1 MLVAPD
7 VEGNQAAPVL
17 SAFRRAEK
25 LYKACGSADE
35 AVAAGALD
43 LHRPSEQAL
52 LVQRGETRV
61 VWGRSC
67 TELSFAGYCGVHV
80 LCGALDRKQQVE
92 LAYNAL
98 HECLAPPNC
107 TNLHAHWDVSK
118 RAELDTI
125 WQCDGPLLDDSESA
139 GLSRSTT
146 LSRVRWATLGFQ
158 YNWTERSYSKSKFVP
173 FPARLCSFAQ
183 ELALRCGSGFDMHA
197 EAAIVNFYPEGQVMG
212 GHQDDGE
219 EALESPVVSLS
230 IGSPCVFLLGGR
242 DKDEAP
248 LALLLRSGDV
258 LILGGESRLRYHG
271 VPRVWVQAE
280 GPPAYLH
287 PDTEAGQVHTSACP
301 AFLEPEAP
309 LPFSVSECSCGG
321 VTATEVR
328 RALRYLQWA
337 RININLRQVFRD
349 A

>member
-1 MLVAPD
+1 MLKEVED
-7 VEGNQAAPVL
+7 VHL
-17 SAFRRAEK
+17 RTISAFKRAEK
-25 LYKACGSADE
+25 LYKACGTVED

-43 LHRPSEQAL
+43 LLSGGDDSKL
-52 LVQRGETRV
+52 MLVQRAQTYFG
-61 VWGRSC
+61 GRTC
-67 TELSFAGYCGVHV
+67 TEISFAGYCGVHV
-80 LCGALDRKQQVE
+80 LCGTLDRKQQME

-107 TNLHAHWDVSK
+107 TNLHAHWDVNK

-125 WQCDGPLLDDSESA
+125 WQRDGPALDDPNT
-139 GLSRSTT
+139 GLSRSST
-146 LSRVRWATLGFQ
+146 LSRVRWATLGYQ
-158 YNWTERSYSKSKFVP
+158 YNWTERSYSKSNFVP
-173 FPARLCSFAQ
+173 FPARLSAFAR
-183 ELALRCGSGFDMHA
+183 ELALRCSSGFDMHA

-271 VPRVWVQAE
+271 VPRVWVQAK

-287 PDTEAGQVHTSACP
+287 PDSKACAVHTSACP
-301 AFLEPEAP
+301 AFLEPESTGDEVEC
-309 LPFSVSECSCGG
+309 LCGCVSV
-321 VTATEVR
+321 TEVR
-328 RALRYLQWA
+328 RALRYLQSA
-337 RININLRQVFRD
+337 RINMNLRQVFR
-349 A
+349 